1 MKRLLIVLCVAA
13 LGACAGLGSLARKPE
28 VSIAGLSLVQARL
41 FEQRFAL
48 RLRISNPND
57 VDLPINGLSFEVE
70 INGQPFITGLS
81 DRPVTVPRFGEAT
94 LEVMATSTAGSA
106 LKQLRELQK
115 GGRERIDYRI
125 SGRLQLS
132 GIGALPFE
140 RRGDLQLPAADSAP
154 RRPAQSGAGSV

>member
-1 MKRLLIVLCVAA
+1 MKRFLIVLCLVA
-13 LGACAGLGSLARKPE
+13 LGGCAGLGSLARKPE

-57 VDLPINGLSFEVE
+57 VDLPVNGLSFEVE

-81 DRPVTVPRFGEAT
+81 DKPVTVPRFGEAI

-115 GGRERIDYRI
+115 GGRIDYRI

-140 RRGDLQLPAADSAP
+140 RRGDLQLPATDGAP
-154 RRPAQSGAGSV
+154 RKSPQSGAGSV